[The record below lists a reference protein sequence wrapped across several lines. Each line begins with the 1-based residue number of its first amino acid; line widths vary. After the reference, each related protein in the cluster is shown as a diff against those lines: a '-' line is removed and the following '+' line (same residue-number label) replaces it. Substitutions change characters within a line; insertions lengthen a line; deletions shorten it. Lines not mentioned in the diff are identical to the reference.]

1 MVRFNHVKVINFEKY
16 NCCKGS
22 SFKMS
27 TKKGK
32 REKKREIDETEKCLD
47 KVFPHDSR
55 FFFLESR
62 LVKDNS
68 SSIAPNFSN

>member
-1 MVRFNHVKVINFEKY
+1 MIVARNLRLKRQLKRKKKEKEI
-16 NCCKGS
+16 K
-22 SFKMS
+22 
-27 TKKGK
+27 
-32 REKKREIDETEKCLD
+32 IDEIEKCLD

>member
-1 MVRFNHVKVINFEKY
+1 MIVAGNLRLKRQLKR
-16 NCCKGS
+16 
-22 SFKMS
+22 
-27 TKKGK
+27 KK
-32 REKKREIDETEKCLD
+32 KKEIEIDEIEKCLD